1 MQIDE
6 IGVAT
11 GLAWTESGGDVLY
24 IEATAMKGKG
34 QLTLTGQLGDVM
46 KESAQAALSYVRSRE
61 RTLGINPDVFT
72 TQDLHIHVP
81 AGAIPKDGPS
91 AGITMATAIAS
102 TLSQIPVRRDL
113 AMTGEI
119 TLRGRVLPIGGLKEK
134 LLAAKRA
141 KLTTVILPKRNKK
154 DLDEIPK
161 HILQGIHLVF
171 ADTMDDVM
179 KVALRRSPK
188 PRPAGKPQ
196 PQQKKQAAR
205 AKTGRASRSQPAQ
218 ATTKASTP
226 R

>member
-1 MQIDE
+1 
-6 IGVAT
+6 
-11 GLAWTESGGDVLY
+11 
-24 IEATAMKGKG
+24 
-34 QLTLTGQLGDVM
+34 
-46 KESAQAALSYVRSRE
+46 
-61 RTLGINPDVFT
+61 
-72 TQDLHIHVP
+72 VP

-91 AGITMATAIAS
+91 AGITMAIAIAS

-134 LLAAKRA
+134 ILAAKRA

-179 KVALRRSPK
+179 KVALRRSSK
-188 PRPAGKPQ
+188 PTRATGKPPQ
-196 PQQKKQAAR
+196 PQPHSKKQAAR
-205 AKTGRASRSQPAQ
+205 AKTGRAVRSLPIH
-218 ATTKASTP
+218 ATGMATLP
-226 R
+226 LQFHE

>member
-1 MQIDE
+1 
-6 IGVAT
+6 
-11 GLAWTESGGDVLY
+11 
-24 IEATAMKGKG
+24 
-34 QLTLTGQLGDVM
+34 
-46 KESAQAALSYVRSRE
+46 LSYVRSRE

-91 AGITMATAIAS
+91 AGITMAIAIAS

-161 HILQGIHLVF
+161 HILRGIHLVF

-179 KVALRRSPK
+179 KVALRRGSK
-188 PRPAGKPQ
+188 STRPTGKPHQ
-196 PQQKKQAAR
+196 PQPHSKKHATR
-205 AKTGRASRSQPAQ
+205 TKTGRAARSLPVH
-218 ATTKASTP
+218 ATSTARP
-226 R
+226 PSPHYS

>member
-1 MQIDE
+1 MF
-6 IGVAT
+6 A
-11 GLAWTESGGDVLY
+11 
-24 IEATAMKGKG
+24 
-34 QLTLTGQLGDVM
+34 
-46 KESAQAALSYVRSRE
+46 
-61 RTLGINPDVFT
+61 

-91 AGITMATAIAS
+91 AGITMAIAIAS

-161 HILQGIHLVF
+161 HILKGIQLVF

-179 KVALRRSPK
+179 KVALRRGSK
-188 PRPAGKPQ
+188 SMRPTGKPNQ
-196 PQQKKQAAR
+196 PEPPARKQAAR
-205 AKTGRASRSQPAQ
+205 AKTARVARSLPVHA
-218 ATTKASTP
+218 AGPVTSLPEVSVAGY
-226 R
+226 